1 MDEHNGYFR
10 TVTTKGNS
18 WDENEVSENNLF
30 ILDEGMKYSRLFNRS
45 WQKTKESI
53 LQDLWVIKHI
63 W

>member
-30 ILDEGMKYSRLFNRS
+30 ILDEGMKISRLFNRS
-45 WQKTKESI
+45 CKGRKNI
-53 LQDLWVIKHI
+53 FC
-63 W
+63 